1 MTIELPPVI
10 ADYFSADRDGDIDAI
25 LACFTEDA
33 LVRDEGKMNQG
44 HDAVRAWK
52 AKSSAAYNYVS
63 EPFAVSGEAD
73 QAIVTSRLTGDFP
86 GSPLDLRYFF
96 TLHEGKIAA
105 LEIKP

>member
-1 MTIELPPVI
+1 MTIQLPPAI
-10 ADYFSADRDGDIDAI
+10 AAYFSADRAGDIDAI

-33 LVRDEGKMNQG
+33 LVQDEGKMNQG

-63 EPFAVSGEAD
+63 EPFAAASDGD
-73 QAIVTSRLTGDFP
+73 QMIVTSRLTGDFP

-96 TLHEGKIAA
+96 TLRAGKIAA

>member
-1 MTIELPPVI
+1 MILQLPPAI
-10 ADYFSADRDGDIDAI
+10 AEYFRADRAGDIDAI
-25 LACFTEDA
+25 LTCFTEDA

-63 EPFAVSGEAD
+63 EPFAATSDGD
-73 QAIVTSRLTGDFP
+73 QTIVTSRLTGDFP

-96 TLHEGKIAA
+96 TLRASKIAV

>member
-10 ADYFSADRDGDIDAI
+10 AEYFSADRDGDIDAI

-33 LVRDEGKMNQG
+33 MVRDEGKMNQG

-63 EPFAVSGEAD
+63 EPFATTSDAD
-73 QAIVTSRLTGDFP
+73 RTIVTSRLTGDFP

-96 TLHEGKIAA
+96 TLRAGKIAA